1 MQRLTRFGSRP
12 GLQRIASLL
21 EAMGNP
27 QQSLQYVHIAGTN
40 GKGSTALIIAQVL
53 TKSGYK
59 VGRFV
64 SPHLHSYLERITV
77 DGVEISA
84 AQFDAILDEI
94 DDHIRV
100 MLDRGEEHPTEFEVL
115 TAAAFRCFQLEQVD
129 LAVMEVGMGG
139 SYDSTNVITPR
150 VAVITGIDF
159 DHTAFLGDTMG
170 EIAANKAGIIKLGV
184 PVVVGPMDTEALQII
199 SQQAQA
205 MQAPLFHSS
214 DIKVVQSGAAS
225 LLSQEVDLEG
235 PDLHLKGVSYTMPG
249 AYQRRNLAVAL
260 RTLLVLREQGLAIDG
275 DIIRSALA
283 EVRNPGRLEVVSQ
296 SPLVI
301 VDAAHNPQGARALAE
316 SLHDLLPGRGKVLV
330 LGLLDDKERTGV
342 LVPLAENTRMVVVTR
357 PQGSRSQAWQ
367 EVELVWRRDFPQIQV
382 EVVES
387 IESAVKRALT
397 VVTGSDYIV
406 VTGSFYVLDQARR
419 YFVRN

>member
-1 MQRLTRFGSRP
+1 MHRLTRFGSRP

-27 QQSLQYVHIAGTN
+27 QQALQYVHIAGTN

-53 TKSGYK
+53 TRAGYK

-64 SPHLHSYLERITV
+64 SPHLHSYLERITI

-84 AQFDAILDEI
+84 ARFDAILDEI

-139 SYDSTNVITPR
+139 TYDCTNVITPR
-150 VAVITGIDF
+150 VAVITGIDL
-159 DHTAFLGDTMG
+159 DHTAFLGDTLG
-170 EIAANKAGIIKLGV
+170 EIAANKAGIIKPGV
-184 PVVVGPMDTEALQII
+184 PVVVGPMDTESLRVI
-199 SQQAQA
+199 SETARSIE
-205 MQAPLFHSS
+205 APLFHSS
-214 DIKVVQSGAAS
+214 EIKVIPSGPAS

-235 PDLHLKGVSYTMPG
+235 PDLQLKGVAYTMPG

-260 RTLLVLREQGLAIDG
+260 RTLLVLREQGLAIDAAS
-275 DIIRSALA
+275 IRSALA
-283 EVRNPGRLEVVSQ
+283 GVSNPGRLEVVSP

-330 LGLLDDKERTGV
+330 LGLLDDKERAGV
-342 LVPLAENTRMVVVTR
+342 LAPLAENTRMVVVTR

-367 EVELVWRRDFPQIQV
+367 EVELIWRRDFPQIQV
-382 EVVES
+382 EVVEN
-387 IESAVKRALT
+387 IERAVDRAMSVAT
-397 VVTGSDYIV
+397 ASEYIV

-419 YFVRN
+419 LFCT